1 MPRRRGPRGQA
12 ILAAR
17 RAEEQWRRTVNQ
29 VLCSERGIAQAE
41 FRRQIALR
49 GCPGQD
55 AHLRRKLWLL
65 LLGLDSPEQGA
76 LPEPEPELPA
86 PDGMEDA
93 NLRDQLQL
101 DVARSL
107 HNFEARV
114 PRTLSGV
121 PRTQADARTAL
132 LRLMVNVL
140 SQPGADLHYYQ
151 GFHGE
156 IKATRLSSSWPV
168 TDLIALGCCQMLRRC
183 SYSTQELPA
192 AREC

>member
-12 ILAAR
+12 IQAAR

-29 VLCSERGIAQAE
+29 VLRSERGIAQAE

-55 AHLRRKLWLL
+55 AHLRRRLWLL
-65 LLGLDSPEQGA
+65 LLGLETQQEPT
-76 LPEPEPELPA
+76 EPESELELPD

-101 DVARSL
+101 DVSRSL
-107 HNFEARV
+107 HNFEACV
-114 PRTLSGV
+114 PRMLSGV
-121 PRTQADARTAL
+121 PRTQAAARAAL
-132 LRLMVNVL
+132 LQLMAGVL
-140 SQPGADLHYYQ
+140 SQPGVDLHYYQ

-156 IKATRLSSSWPV
+156 SLSS
-168 TDLIALGCCQMLRRC
+168 DLNVHRTLMILMSADWTALHCRQMSHPC
-183 SYSTQELPA
+183 SYSTQE
-192 AREC
+192 